1 MKTTALEL
9 NYPTR
14 EINLDFRIKVY
25 GVDENGK
32 RINKLMGVSGIKE
45 LIGVEL
51 LNKFLERA
59 YRLVSDKT
67 VCKLRRGLQVT
78 FYNK

>member
-1 MKTTALEL
+1 MTTL
-9 NYPTR
+9 NYTTR

-25 GVDENGK
+25 GRTDDGR
-32 RINKLMGVSGIKE
+32 RINTLMGVSGIID

-67 VCKLRRGLQVT
+67 VCKLRRGLVVT